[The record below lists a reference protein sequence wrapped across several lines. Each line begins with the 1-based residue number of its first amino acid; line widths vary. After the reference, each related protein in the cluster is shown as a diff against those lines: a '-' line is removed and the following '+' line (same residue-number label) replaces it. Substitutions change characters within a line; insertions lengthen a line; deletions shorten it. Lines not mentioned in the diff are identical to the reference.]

1 MGKKSQ
7 TNHLT
12 NEGGSPTQKAGSESK
27 EKKRSPEALAGS
39 FHIVNCVRKGHG
51 SLRLVP
57 SPIARSPE
65 ELVLAGG
72 FNNTM
77 GSKSYQGP
85 ERTKRPWADDPTV
98 MD

>member
-1 MGKKSQ
+1 MGKKVK
-7 TNHLT
+7 
-12 NEGGSPTQKAGSESK
+12 PTISRMRVDRQPRKRAPSRRK
-27 EKKRSPEALAGS
+27 KKRSPEALAGS